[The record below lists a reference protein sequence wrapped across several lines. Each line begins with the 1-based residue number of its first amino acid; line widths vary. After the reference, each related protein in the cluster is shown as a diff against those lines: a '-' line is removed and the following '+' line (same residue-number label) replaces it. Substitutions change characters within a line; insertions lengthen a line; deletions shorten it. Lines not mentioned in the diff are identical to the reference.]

1 MKVKKIA
8 SLILSGVLA
17 ASVLT
22 GCGVDSNAVLATLD
36 GEDITL
42 GVPYFATRLQQA
54 QYDDFYVAYA
64 GESVWQTDMYGY
76 GMTMEDTTKAEM
88 ITSIRDLYV
97 LENHMADYGV
107 SLSEEEMAAI
117 QAAAAEFISDNS
129 EEALEALGAT
139 EEIVAEYLELVT
151 IQNKMYFAIVADA
164 DTEVSDEEA
173 NTSAYSY
180 VRVSKTTRT
189 TEEGESVAYTDE
201 EKELLAKDMK
211 AFAADVAEATL
222 EEAAE
227 NHEYTVET
235 GTFAADTT
243 TLEEAVLTALQGLK
257 EGQVS
262 DLVETDNY
270 YYVLRLDAATDA
282 EATEAHRQSIIA
294 TRQSELYTEVLNGW
308 TDAAE
313 WDVDEKVWAKV
324 KFDNLFTM
332 SEETE
337 AVADTEQ

>member
-1 MKVKKIA
+1 MWL
-8 SLILSGVLA
+8 SILFTSSFRFDELSYINLA
-17 ASVLT
+17 
-22 GCGVDSNAVLATLD
+22 N
-36 GEDITL
+36 
-42 GVPYFATRLQQA
+42 
-54 QYDDFYVAYA
+54 VANYT
-64 GESVWQTDMYGY
+64 V
-76 GMTMEDTTKAEM
+76 
-88 ITSIRDLYV
+88 
-97 LENHMADYGV
+97 
-107 SLSEEEMAAI
+107 
-117 QAAAAEFISDNS
+117 
-129 EEALEALGAT
+129 T
-139 EEIVAEYLELVT
+139 EETTTT
-151 IQNKMYFAIVADA
+151 I
-164 DTEVSDEEA
+164 
-173 NTSAYSY
+173 
-180 VRVSKTTRT
+180 
-189 TEEGESVAYTDE
+189 
-201 EKELLAKDMK
+201 
-211 AFAADVAEATL
+211 
-222 EEAAE
+222 
-227 NHEYTVET
+227 

-294 TRQSELYTEVLNGW
+294 TRQSEFYTEVLNGW